1 MATCQDQSAFPD
13 AVETDEKKSMKKL
26 FLLSALLVISL
37 LQAVADENVPVQ
49 VSTAEEFDAAVKA
62 SKDIVLTDNINM
74 TGYPTI
80 NATFKGTIDGRG
92 FVEGKDTIYTIYK
105 TDRDKKSTT
114 HTPLVNDMKGATV
127 QNVIF
132 SGFRV
137 ESDSESN
144 QGVLG
149 SCIEG
154 CVIKNVTLYGVSVFS
169 NGDNAGALAGKSLG
183 STITNVKALNCNV
196 TVDGV
201 GAGAIVGSSL
211 NSTFTQC
218 LTNVYTWV
226 FADGRTFF
234 ENSAYAGGI
243 CGLSSGDTFTECV
256 NLALIG
262 ANDDAVGGIVGHSKL
277 SRFYNCTNMGYIYQ
291 TDEETFHGDISSIQA
306 DIESKIRNC
315 RVEAIGGFFIALP
328 GTMTALAIPFWIT
341 LTFPPAAIITA
352 VCIAI
357 TGTVLCIVG
366 LAQGYD
372 EVGGI
377 VGSAFGGE
385 ISCCSN
391 YGYCGCRD
399 SSAGGIVGLADRP
412 DSNSAGVD
420 INNCL
425 NAGTV
430 QSSYHIGGIVGD
442 LYHSSL
448 RNCLNVGEV
457 KSDYEDKS
465 GSLFGYQEG
474 GSWNNN
480 YFKWGIYDPTAGG
493 RVKVTEEQLSSG
505 QVAWWLNQGQTD
517 GPWRQNLT
525 GDDTDPYPVLELD
538 HNKVTPDDLAN
549 RFAIS
554 NADELMAFAAAVNTR
569 EVEAQTFTAY
579 LTADIDL
586 TGKTW
591 EPIGTQSKPFY
602 GLFFGCGHIICNL
615 QCNVTHSDAGLFGT
629 VGMRTEIHDVTIDHN
644 SHITSTQNAVG
655 GIVGCVRVPAGNI
668 GQVKIT
674 GCGNRATVQGSY
686 NVGGILGAVYFDSD
700 LKLEIRNCYNAGT
713 IYATSKGE
721 GNTGTGE
728 SGVLCGY
735 VKANS
740 IITDCWNIGV
750 VKVPDGTSA
759 SSKPSTAYY
768 NGRYFVYYGGGD
780 VPQITNCYSLLTEM
794 GKAQNGVEEITLE
807 DIDNGTLCY
816 LLNNETNDTG
826 KGLRWEMELDNS
838 ASMCYT
844 GFDSHGRGIYHAR
857 TISNPIGT
865 IVLPYDV
872 ASDDDITYYTLTGAT
887 DEELNF
893 TSVDVLY
900 AGTPALF
907 KLRSESEAPVAFEF
921 LGAGSTFA
929 PKESCAGIYVGS
941 GWAMSGTYS
950 KKVITDAT
958 TLGKTYYISGGKV
971 RQATNSLTIAP
982 YRAYLEY
989 NSPSVISTNG
999 LRVSLD
1005 GHTTDIVLLPA
1016 APSAASDAETPV
1028 YDLFG
1033 RRAVNPLQGL
1043 YIQHGKKFLV
1053 K

>member
-169 NGDNAGALAGKSLG
+169 DEDNAGALAGKSLG

-579 LTADIDL
+579 LTDDIDL
-586 TGKTW
+586 SGKTW
-591 EPIGTQSKPFY
+591 IPIGTESKPFY
-602 GLFFGCGHIICNL
+602 GLFFGCGHIIRNL
-615 QCNVTHSDAGLFGT
+615 QCNVTHRDAGLFGT
-629 VGMRTEIHDVTIDHN
+629 IGMRTEIHDVTIDHN
-644 SHITSTQNAVG
+644 SRITSAQNAVG

-700 LKLEIRNCYNAGT
+700 LKLEIRDCYNAGT

-728 SGVLCGY
+728 SGVICGA
-735 VKANS
+735 VKASS

-750 VKVPDGTSA
+750 VKVATATGV
-759 SSKPSTAYY
+759 SSQPSTAYY
-768 NGRYFVYYGGGD
+768 NGRYFAYYGGGK
-780 VPQITNCYSLLTEM
+780 PQISHCYSLLTDM
-794 GKAQNGVEEITLE
+794 GNAQDGVEKITLE
-807 DIDNGTLCY
+807 DISDGTLCF
-816 LLNNETNDTG
+816 LLNNETNDTQTST
-826 KGLRWEMELDNS
+826 GLRWEMELGD
-838 ASMCYT
+838 ASTLCYT
-844 GFDSHGRGIYHAR
+844 GFDSHGRGIYHSR

-872 ASDDDITYYTLTGAT
+872 ESNDDVTFY
-887 DEELNF
+887 ELLGTVTPGVLSF
-893 TSVDVLY
+893 QSVDVL
-900 AGTPALF
+900 
-907 KLRSESEAPVAFEF
+907 
-921 LGAGSTFA
+921 GAGVPGLFRIHTDEEGPVTYDFLSTGDVFK
-929 PKESCAGIYVGS
+929 PSEDYLTDYCNGDWKMY
-941 GWAMSGTYS
+941 GTYS
-950 KKVITDAT
+950 GVTITDDA
-958 TLGKTYYISGGKV
+958 TLGKTYYVSGGEV
-971 RQATNSLTIAP
+971 RQATKSLTIAP
-982 YRAYLEY
+982 YRAYIQSETG
-989 NSPSVISTNG
+989 ISANG

-1005 GHTTDIVLLPA
+1005 GKTTDIVFIPA
-1016 APSAASDAETPV
+1016 DKPSLEDDAPI

-1033 RRAVNPLQGL
+1033 RCAVNPQQGI
-1043 YIQHGKKFLV
+1043 YIQNGKEFLV